1 MRIVVALVAWVFAAA
16 GLPAQG
22 PADLFPAGTLAYA
35 EVRGP
40 ALADGVAALVT
51 GTPWA
56 DSLAAVPELLDRA
69 RNPVDEGEARETAAF
84 ALGTAPE
91 TLAELRRT
99 RAAAVGLLGYSAK
112 GRPRYAGVLLTGDS
126 GVAALAV
133 RQFLTTDPGL
143 RRVTSLDGVA
153 VFQYRG
159 PTQTAVPETPPGPVE
174 PVKPFPP
181 GDEEPTFA
189 TVPGLFVVGSDVEA
203 VRDVVSRFKQAG
215 KPPSLAGVPA
225 FKAAHGSPAAG
236 TVGSFYATPAAYLAA
251 GDRARSPGT
260 PDPLGVARFLFDG
273 PRWTTVTGHLT
284 VQNDRVELTLHADFE
299 KLPPLA
305 EALTGPLLPAADQA
319 RVRRPFLSDV
329 ALTVPPGEARAGRWL
344 TLADAVAA
352 GRGHLGRKPSQ
363 LVVDLDR
370 AAKGT
375 TARDLFGT
383 VAGLSVGFGTDGPV
397 AVAHLDGSPLAGRW
411 AQELPRLLP
420 EILGQSGSVS
430 SELAAGGTRVFA
442 LQWGDDAAR
451 SRLTVAVTPQAIYA
465 STQPVTVAGFLK
477 PPAPAAGLLK
487 SRGGLHLAGLLDA
500 ARSSPQPVAHV
511 PPEKPDDAPAAAV
524 VGGQAGL
531 PLLPFPGGRIV
542 VFDGPIPVSDGPPV
556 LGLFDALHRRL
567 RSLPLLAVDAER
579 VSATPNRVTLTVRL
593 PDAKAAVRRLF
604 EMPKPV
610 APPTD
615 AAKEPEEPVAPAR
628 R

>member
-1 MRIVVALVAWVFAAA
+1 MRIVVALVALVFAAA

-40 ALADGVAALVT
+40 ALADGVAALVK

-99 RAAAVGLLGYSAK
+99 RGAAVGLLGYSAK

-126 GVAALAV
+126 GVAGLAG
-133 RQFLTTDPGL
+133 RKFLTTDPTL

-159 PTQTAVPETPPGPVE
+159 PTHSVGETPPGPVA

-189 TVPGLFVVGSDVEA
+189 TVPGLFVVGSDVDA
-203 VRDVVSRFKQAG
+203 VRDAVSRFKQAG

-251 GDRARSPGT
+251 SDRARSPGT
-260 PDPLGVARFLFDG
+260 SDPLGVARFLFDG

-284 VQNDRVELTLHADFE
+284 LSDDRVELSLAADYE

-305 EALTGPLLPAADQA
+305 EALTGPALPPDDQA
-319 RVRRPFLSDV
+319 RVRRPYLSDV
-329 ALTVPPGEARAGRWL
+329 GLTVPPGADRAGRWL

-363 LVVDLDR
+363 LVADLDR
-370 AAKGT
+370 ASKTT

-383 VAGLSVGFGTDGPV
+383 VAGISVGYSIDGPV

-411 AQELPRLLP
+411 SQELPRLLP

-430 SELAAGGTRVFA
+430 SELAAGGARVFA
-442 LQWGDDAAR
+442 LQWGDEAAR

-465 STQPVTVAGFLK
+465 AADPSRVGLMQMPPPAAAAALPKSRGVVQVPIALFRLNLLSPPAAPADVPVMPVAPFGPNGQVLLDAGPPPARPAG
-477 PPAPAAGLLK
+477 PPAP
-487 SRGGLHLAGLLDA
+487 D
-500 ARSSPQPVAHV
+500 
-511 PPEKPDDAPAAAV
+511 
-524 VGGQAGL
+524 
-531 PLLPFPGGRIV
+531 
-542 VFDGPIPVSDGPPV
+542 VFD
-556 LGLFDALHRRL
+556 LLMRRL
-567 RSLPLLAVDAER
+567 RPLPMLSVDAALTPA
-579 VSATPNRVTLTVRL
+579 SPNRVTLTVRL

-610 APPTD
+610 APPAD
-615 AAKEPEEPVAPAR
+615 APAKEPEEPVAPAR
-628 R
+628 RRG

>member
-1 MRIVVALVAWVFAAA
+1 MRIVVALVALVFAAA

-40 ALADGVAALVT
+40 ALADGVAALVK

-69 RNPVDEGEARETAAF
+69 RNPADEAEARETAAF

-99 RAAAVGLLGYSAK
+99 RGAAVGLLGYSAK

-126 GVAALAV
+126 SAVALAV

-143 RRVTSLDGVA
+143 RRVTSVDGIA
-153 VFQYRG
+153 VFQRRA
-159 PTQTAVPETPPGPVE
+159 AVPPAGNADPLPALFAPEGPA
-174 PVKPFPP
+174 KPFPP
-181 GDEEPTFA
+181 GDDEPTFA
-189 TVPGLFVVGSDVEA
+189 TVPGLFVVGSDVDA
-203 VRDVVSRFKQAG
+203 VRDAVSRYKQAG

-225 FKAAHGSPAAG
+225 FQAAHGSPAAG
-236 TVGSFYATPAAYLAA
+236 TVGFVYAAPAAYLAA

-284 VQNDRVELTLHADFE
+284 VQDDRVELTLHADFE

-305 EALTGPLLPAADQA
+305 EALTGPALPAADQA
-319 RVRRPFLSDV
+319 RVRRPYLSDV
-329 ALTVPPGEARAGRWL
+329 ALTVPPGAARPGRWL

-363 LVVDLDR
+363 LVADLDR
-370 AAKGT
+370 AAKST
-375 TARDLFGT
+375 TARDLLGT
-383 VAGLSVGFGTDGPV
+383 VAGVSVGFGTDGTV
-397 AVAHLDGSPLAGRW
+397 AVAHLDGSPPAGRW

-420 EILGQSGSVS
+420 EILGKSGSVS
-430 SELAAGGTRVFA
+430 SELAAGGARVFT

-451 SRLTVAVTPQAIYA
+451 SRLTVAATPHALYA
-465 STQPVTVAGFLK
+465 GADPGYVALLLK
-477 PPAPAAGLLK
+477 PAPVQAAALPR
-487 SRGGLHLAGLLDA
+487 SRGVAQVPIALFRLNSL
-500 ARSSPQPVAHV
+500 SP
-511 PPEKPDDAPAAAV
+511 PAAAPADV
-524 VGGQAGL
+524 VVPVPVAPVAPNGQFFLDNVTTTPQPAGQPARHILELLIRRFRPL
-531 PLLPFPGGRIV
+531 PM
-542 VFDGPIPVSDGPPV
+542 
-556 LGLFDALHRRL
+556 
-567 RSLPLLAVDAER
+567 LAVDVAR
-579 VSATPNRVTLTVRL
+579 APATPNRVSVTVRL

-604 EMPKPV
+604 EMPKP
-610 APPTD
+610 AGPPAD
-615 AAKEPEEPVAPAR
+615 AAAKEPEEPVAPAR